1 MKKTLA
7 LALLLMSSV
16 AWANNTTQQL
26 IEKEVDALVS
36 KMLMPRSGYA
46 YGEGHCYGF
55 TAPNDWMLDS
65 SLASQGVAMAFLP
78 LGDTW
83 DSAEVAMYTR
93 STSYANT
100 SPQNMVELHIAD
112 VKQMYLKDG
121 KQIQAEHLRDIQSDS
136 GEKGSLWRFSGY
148 GTGLE
153 ELAAYFPTNTNLNYF
168 IAQVGG
174 RADKQAA
181 LQALS
186 ELAQSYHQRTECK
199 PCKETGCIAE

>member
-83 DSAEVAMYTR
+83 DSA
-93 STSYANT
+93 
-100 SPQNMVELHIAD
+100 
-112 VKQMYLKDG
+112 
-121 KQIQAEHLRDIQSDS
+121 
-136 GEKGSLWRFSGY
+136 
-148 GTGLE
+148 
-153 ELAAYFPTNTNLNYF
+153 
-168 IAQVGG
+168 
-174 RADKQAA
+174 
-181 LQALS
+181 
-186 ELAQSYHQRTECK
+186 
-199 PCKETGCIAE
+199 